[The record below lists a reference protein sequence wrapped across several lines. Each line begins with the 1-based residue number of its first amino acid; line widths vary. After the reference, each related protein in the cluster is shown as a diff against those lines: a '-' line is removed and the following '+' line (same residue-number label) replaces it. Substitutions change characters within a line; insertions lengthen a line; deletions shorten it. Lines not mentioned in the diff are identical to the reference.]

1 MSRVFAQARAS
12 CPKSS
17 PRIIRQTQW
26 PQISVPRPILSDNI
40 CASLEQT
47 NKHMAK
53 DKAKIVIVGGGFGG
67 LFTALD
73 LAGTSDVTLINDEDH
88 FLFKPMLYEYLSG
101 EVEAWHI
108 APDCKDLLEGKATFV
123 RGVAEAIDLD
133 NRSVRLA
140 GNQAL
145 PYDILVF
152 SPGAMTNYAGVD
164 GAEEFSLPF
173 RTLNDANHL
182 RRRMTEVLD
191 RIAPDAAPQDTREAL
206 TFVVVG
212 GGASGVELS
221 TKMADLLR
229 DAVKRR
235 ALRGEPRV
243 VIVEMADRLVPGMGE
258 EIRRFVENA
267 LGEARVEVHTNTR
280 VMRVSANSITLDHNQ
295 RQTEL
300 TTSAVVWVAGVR
312 PSPLLESLKVERDS
326 RGLIPVEPT
335 LQLRERPEVFA
346 LGDIAF
352 YSDVVPTLAG
362 TAQLAFQESSLCA
375 QNIRA
380 FIEGHELKSKRFVE
394 LGEAVS
400 LGTEHAAVLTGGK
413 VIGGPLARQARFAL
427 YTARLPTWHHRLR
440 VGASWFFEGT
450 APRPLQ
456 PLRF

>member
-1 MSRVFAQARAS
+1 MTGT
-12 CPKSS
+12 KS
-17 PRIIRQTQW
+17 
-26 PQISVPRPILSDNI
+26 
-40 CASLEQT
+40 
-47 NKHMAK
+47 
-53 DKAKIVIVGGGFGG
+53 KIVIVGGGFGG
-67 LFTALD
+67 LFTALE
-73 LAGTSDVTLINDEDH
+73 LAGVGEVTLINDEDH

-108 APDCKDLLEGKATFV
+108 APDCRDLLEGKASFV
-123 RGVAEAIDLD
+123 KGVVDAVDLD
-133 NRSVRLA
+133 GRAVRLTGGA
-140 GNQAL
+140 SIS
-145 PYDILVF
+145 YDVLVF
-152 SPGAMTNYAGVD
+152 SPGATTNFAGVP
-164 GAEEFSLPF
+164 GAEQFAVPF
-173 RTLNDANHL
+173 RSLDNANYL

-191 RIAPDAAPQDTREAL
+191 RIQPDAAPQDTRAAL

-235 ALRGEPRV
+235 ALHGEPRV
-243 VIVEMADRLVPGMGE
+243 VVVEMADRLVPGMGE
-258 EIRRFVENA
+258 EIRKFVEDA
-267 LGEARVEVHTNTR
+267 LEETRVEVHTNTR
-280 VMRVSANSITLDHNQ
+280 VVKVTADSITLDHNE

-300 TTSAVVWVAGVR
+300 ATSGVVWVAGVR
-312 PSPLLESLKVERDS
+312 PSPLLESLNIEHDR

-335 LQLRERPEVFA
+335 LQLRGRPEVFA

-352 YSDVVPTLAG
+352 YPEVAPVLAG
-362 TAQLAFQESSLCA
+362 TAQLAFQQSHLCA
-375 QNIRA
+375 QNVRA
-380 FIEGHELKSKRFVE
+380 FIEGRELKSKKFVE

-456 PLRF
+456 PLGF